1 MMTGEKILKGIV
13 TIAIITIVLLSV
25 WYLSNVVLYIL
36 ASAILS
42 LIGRPLVVRL
52 SQIKIAGRSISLT
65 IASALTLILM
75 WIVAGGLLSL
85 FIPLLFNK
93 VNTLADMDWEG
104 VTSVIGDS
112 LINVQQYLERT
123 FSLKLTDI
131 GEAFKGFM
139 LGLVDVD
146 YMKTFS
152 SIVSVVKNFGIAF
165 FSVSFITFYFMKD
178 DGLFYRLVTL
188 FFPDRYRKNVCNALD
203 SITALLSRYF
213 GGLMVESFVLMVII
227 SLVMLLFGM
236 QSSDALIIGLVMGI
250 FNVIPYAGP
259 VIGSFLSLC
268 IAIISPID
276 GDILH
281 TTLVLCSTIA
291 TVKIVDDFI
300 IQPTLY
306 SDRVQAHPLEVFLC
320 ILIAGSVA
328 GVWGMLLAIPLYTV
342 LRVFAR
348 EFFSEYSLVRK
359 LTSQMTE

>member
-1 MMTGEKILKGIV
+1 MTAEKILKSIA
-13 TIAIITIVLLSV
+13 TIAIITVVLLMV
-25 WYLSNVVLYIL
+25 WYLSNVVLYII

-42 LIGRPLVVRL
+42 LIGRPLVNRL
-52 SQIKIAGRSISLT
+52 SRIKIAGHGLSLT
-65 IASALTLILM
+65 LASAITLVVM
-75 WIVAGGLLSL
+75 WIVAGGLLAL
-85 FIPLLFNK
+85 FLPLLFNK
-93 VNTLADMDWEG
+93 VNSLAEMDWEG
-104 VTSVIGDS
+104 VTTVIGNS
-112 LINVQQYLERT
+112 LSNAQNYLERT
-123 FSLKLTDI
+123 FSLNMNDITDT
-131 GEAFKGFM
+131 FKHFM

-152 SIVSVVKNFGIAF
+152 SVVSVVKSFGIAF
-165 FSVSFITFYFMKD
+165 FSISFITFYFMKD

-213 GGLMVESFVLMVII
+213 GGLLVESFVLMVVI
-227 SLVMLLFGM
+227 SIVLLLFGM
-236 QSSDALIIGLVMGI
+236 HSSDALIIGLIMGI

-268 IAIISPID
+268 IAILSPMD
-276 GDILH
+276 GNILY
-281 TTLVLCSTIA
+281 TAMVLCSTIA

-300 IQPTLY
+300 IQPTVY
-306 SDRVQAHPLEVFLC
+306 SERVQAHPLEVFLC

>member
-1 MMTGEKILKGIV
+1 LVNRLSRIKIAGHG
-13 TIAIITIVLLSV
+13 LS
-25 WYLSNVVLYIL
+25 LTL
-36 ASAILS
+36 ASAIT
-42 LIGRPLVVRL
+42 LVV
-52 SQIKIAGRSISLT
+52 
-65 IASALTLILM
+65 M
-75 WIVAGGLLSL
+75 WIVVGGLLAL
-85 FIPLLFNK
+85 FLPLLFNK
-93 VNTLADMDWEG
+93 VNSLAEMDWEG
-104 VTSVIGDS
+104 VATVIGNS
-112 LINVQQYLERT
+112 LSNAQNYLERT
-123 FSLKLTDI
+123 FSLNMNDITDT
-131 GEAFKGFM
+131 FKHFM

-152 SIVSVVKNFGIAF
+152 SVVSVVKSFGIAF
-165 FSVSFITFYFMKD
+165 FSISFITFYFMKD

-213 GGLMVESFVLMVII
+213 GGLLVESFVLMVVI
-227 SLVMLLFGM
+227 SIVLLLFGM
-236 QSSDALIIGLVMGI
+236 HSSDALIIGLIMGI

-268 IAIISPID
+268 IAILSPID
-276 GDILH
+276 GDILY
-281 TTLVLCSTIA
+281 TAMVLCSTIA

-300 IQPTLY
+300 IQPTVY
-306 SDRVQAHPLEVFLC
+306 SERVQAHPLEVFLC